1 MKKIITTLFAII
13 SFFVFTSNS
22 FAWMG
27 YERDSTNIIDIGP
40 DNLTR
45 VGLVIEIF
53 DLNDSQ
59 SHEAEVIS
67 MEDNGNSLELVLFDI
82 DLQKERVFL
91 MEND

>member
-1 MKKIITTLFAII
+1 MKKIITNLFAII
-13 SFFVFTSNS
+13 SFFAFVSSS
-22 FAWMG
+22 FAWVG
-27 YERDSTNIIDIGP
+27 HEKDSTNMIDIGP
-40 DNLTR
+40 NNLTR

-53 DLNDSQ
+53 DLNNNQ

-67 MEDNGNSLELVLFDI
+67 MEDDGNSLELVLFDI

>member
-1 MKKIITTLFAII
+1 
-13 SFFVFTSNS
+13 
-22 FAWMG
+22 MG

>member
-22 FAWMG
+22 FAWVG
-27 YERDSTNIIDIGP
+27 HEKDSTNMIDIGVN
-40 DNLTR
+40 NLTR
-45 VGLVIEIF
+45 VGLIIEIF

-67 MEDNGNSLELVLFDI
+67 MEGDGNSLELVLFDI